1 MKSIKLEE
9 APKELQE
16 RIKQHVEAGFEV
28 LEVMEDEKLLR
39 EGVAEDSK
47 SAKSYEATLA
57 LAGHATIINLFCYKN
72 IFKQF
77 VVDEQILDFW
87 LVIKAMQVSGPFRSR
102 VKSHIRTIERDI
114 ERKEKEQSE

>member
-1 MKSIKLEE
+1 MKPIKLEN
-9 APKELQE
+9 APEELQE

-39 EGVAEDSK
+39 EGVIEDAI
-47 SAKSYEATLA
+47 SAKSYEVTLA
-57 LAGHATIINLFCYKN
+57 LTGHATIINLFCRKN

-87 LVIKAMQVSGPFRSR
+87 LVIKAMQVSGPFRNR
-102 VKSHIRTIERDI
+102 IKRHIRTIERDI
-114 ERKEKEQSE
+114 EKEKEQGE